1 MRIKIV
7 PPIPQTEEACRKAQ
21 SAYERAVRADT
32 EIRVVNISKG
42 PQGLGSCYERLLS
55 DFFVLIESEKAER
68 ESFDAFIPACVL
80 EKGSKPLK
88 ELLNILVLSTFE
100 CSMYISSLLGKK
112 ISVLALNEREGEVLK
127 EKVRELGLEFKLAS
141 IRSLNVKPEDGKDA
155 IQKRLKSAGKSAV
168 EKDGADIVVIGCAQL
183 GFEIEKELREE
194 LGVPVILPGLVTVK
208 VAEALIDLG
217 LKQSKK
223 AYPTPPIKIHDFL
236 SIT

>member
-1 MRIKIV
+1 
-7 PPIPQTEEACRKAQ
+7 
-21 SAYERAVRADT
+21 
-32 EIRVVNISKG
+32 
-42 PQGLGSCYERLLS
+42 
-55 DFFVLIESEKAER
+55 
-68 ESFDAFIPACVL
+68 
-80 EKGSKPLK
+80 
-88 ELLNILVLSTFE
+88 
-100 CSMYISSLLGKK
+100 
-112 ISVLALNEREGEVLK
+112 
-127 EKVRELGLEFKLAS
+127 LEFKLAS